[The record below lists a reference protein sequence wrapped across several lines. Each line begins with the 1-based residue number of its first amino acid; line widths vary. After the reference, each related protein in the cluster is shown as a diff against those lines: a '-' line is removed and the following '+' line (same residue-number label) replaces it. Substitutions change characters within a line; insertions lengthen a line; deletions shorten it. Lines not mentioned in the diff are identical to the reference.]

1 MYDIPYMQ
9 NLRRNDTNEL
19 TEQRLRDL
27 QNQFILPG
35 GRVEGR
41 DSWGVWDGRV
51 HTALLQMDDEQGP
64 TA

>member
-27 QNQFILPG
+27 QNQCILPG